1 MTKSELIN
9 MLAAENPELYHR
21 DIERIVNT
29 IFETISVSLEHGNRI
44 ELRGFGAFSVREHG
58 VRKGRNPRTGE
69 PVDVA
74 RKQVPYFKMGKG
86 MREKLNK

>member
-58 VRKGRNPRTGE
+58 ARKGRNPRTGA

>member
-1 MTKSELIN
+1 

-29 IFETISVSLEHGNRI
+29 IFETISVSLENGDRI

-58 VRKGRNPRTGE
+58 ARKGRNPQTGME
-69 PVDVA
+69 INIAAKNVV
-74 RKQVPYFKMGKG
+74 KFKPGKELSS
-86 MREKLNK
+86 RV

>member
-9 MLAAENPELYHR
+9 MLAAENPELYHK

-29 IFETISVSLEHGNRI
+29 IFETICASLENGDRI

-58 VRKGRNPRTGE
+58 ARKGRNPRTGE

-74 RKQVPYFKMGKG
+74 RKNVPYFKMGKG
-86 MREKLNK
+86 MRERLNK

>member
-29 IFETISVSLEHGNRI
+29 IFETISVSLEHGIVSNC
-44 ELRGFGAFSVREHG
+44 EALVLFLFANMV
-58 VRKGRNPRTGE
+58 
-69 PVDVA
+69 
-74 RKQVPYFKMGKG
+74 Q
-86 MREKLNK
+86 EKEETPALVSL

>member
-1 MTKSELIN
+1 

-58 VRKGRNPRTGE
+58 ARKGRNPRTGA

>member
-29 IFETISVSLEHGNRI
+29 IFETISVYLEHGNRI

-58 VRKGRNPRTGE
+58 ARKGRNPRTGE

>member
-1 MTKSELIN
+1 

-29 IFETISVSLEHGNRI
+29 IFETISISLENGNRI
-44 ELRGFGAFSVREHG
+44 ELRGFGAFSVREHSA
-58 VRKGRNPRTGE
+58 RKGRNPRTGE
-69 PVDVA
+69 PVNVA

-86 MREKLNK
+86 MRERLNK

>member
-9 MLAAENPELYHR
+9 MLAVENPELYHR

-58 VRKGRNPRTGE
+58 ARKGRNPRTGE

>member
-29 IFETISVSLEHGNRI
+29 IFETICASLENGDRI
-44 ELRGFGAFSVREHG
+44 ELRVLEHFQLE
-58 VRKGRNPRTGE
+58 N
-69 PVDVA
+69 
-74 RKQVPYFKMGKG
+74 MGLVKEETLALVN
-86 MREKLNK
+86 R